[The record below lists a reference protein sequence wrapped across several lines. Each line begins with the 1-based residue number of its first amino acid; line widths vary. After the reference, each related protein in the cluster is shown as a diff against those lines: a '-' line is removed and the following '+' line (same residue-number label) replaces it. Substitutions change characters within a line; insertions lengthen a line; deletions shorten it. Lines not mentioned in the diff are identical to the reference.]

1 MKMEVE
7 QHPDKTF
14 IGKVEREF
22 DFLGYFLKP
31 GILSVS
37 VVTINNFVERI
48 SRLYE
53 QGADYVR
60 IGEYVRHWF
69 KWVKTGIIVDVRSAI
84 EYKVIHAVG
93 ALHIPV
99 SKKDFIN
106 KVSKLRSENAT
117 KKLAFYCNGTT
128 CLKSYV
134 ATDKAMKGNIA
145 NVSAYDAGIPEW
157 VSTYPGKTLLL
168 GEVVTDP
175 EKQIIPKSEFKKKT
189 ISYEDFKAAAST
201 GGVIIDVRDA
211 MQRSGDLPGLGKT
224 LKIPM
229 DAFIQNFVQKKKNQ
243 DKSLFIFDQ
252 VGKQVR
258 WLEYYLVKNG
268 YTDYTFLKGGATTVL
283 KDQKYKK

>member
-1 MKMEVE
+1 MKIRQKQIVSGAIILLLTLFVSSLAFSTDWPGRKKY
-7 QHPDKTF
+7 PDIPYITTA
-14 IGKVEREF
+14 
-22 DFLGYFLKP
+22 DLGTDLD
-31 GILSVS
+31 
-37 VVTINNFVERI
+37 
-48 SRLYE
+48 
-53 QGADYVR
+53 A
-60 IGEYVRHWF
+60 GEA
-69 KWVKTGIIVDVRSAI
+69 IIVDVRSAI